1 MSEHDRGQVS
11 GRAAEIYEEFFLPAL
26 FAEWSGRLI
35 GAAKIRVGERVLD
48 VACGTG
54 VLGRAVADRVGDDGE
69 VVGLDVNDGMLAVAR
84 RKAPGIQWKQ
94 GRAESL
100 PFGDESFDA
109 VLCQFGLMF
118 FEDRA
123 AALREMIRV
132 ARTGGRVAV
141 WSSLDAAPGY
151 ADVVEL
157 LARLF
162 GEEIADAL
170 RAPFVLGDRRELEG
184 LCKESGID
192 RAEIRTVEGMARFPS
207 IDAWMYTDIKGWTL

>member
-35 GAAKIRVGERVLD
+35 GAAKIRFGERVLD

-141 WSSLDAAPGY
+141 AVWSSLDAAPGY

-192 RAEIRTVEGMARFPS
+192 RAEIRTVEGMARFP
-207 IDAWMYTDIKGWTL
+207 